1 MTTEDPNLNH
11 PRGPRQTLHHLL
23 SGLAMGAADAVPGV
37 SGGTVALIMGVYRRL
52 VTAISQVNLESLSEL
67 RQGNWSGLAKRFDL
81 RFLLTLG
88 LGIVIGLL
96 TFLTLLHELIGP
108 ADDPAS
114 TRPYVFALFFGAIC
128 GSVLI
133 VARLAKPVSTS
144 QATLFGLLSVVAAAF
159 AYYLTKLEAL
169 DAFST
174 APHPLA
180 SFLLGAVAISAM
192 ILPGLSGSYLLLIFG
207 AYTYFSGIPKAILKG
222 QLVPE
227 DVVAFGLFA
236 LGCLVGLLSFA
247 KVLRWL
253 LKHHE
258 GATMA
263 VMGGFMLGAVRQVW
277 PWQDQRWG
285 PTQAETITCLGLI
298 LLAAAGVLLI
308 DWLVRRMVGEGGRMK
323 DEG

>member
-1 MTTEDPNLNH
+1 MTTDDPKFEP
-11 PRGPRQTLHHLL
+11 PRGYRETIHHLL

-52 VTAISQVNLESLSEL
+52 VTAISQVNLEAWEEL
-67 RQGNWSGLAKRFDL
+67 RRRDWPGLAKRFDL

-88 LGIVIGLL
+88 SGIAVGLL

-108 ADDPAS
+108 AEDPAP
-114 TRPYVFALFFGAIC
+114 TRPYVYALFFGAIC
-128 GSVLI
+128 GSTVL
-133 VARLAKPVSTS
+133 VARLAQPASTS
-144 QATLFGLLSVVAAAF
+144 QATRFGLLGAAGAAL
-159 AYYLTKLEAL
+159 AYGLTELEQL
-169 DAFST
+169 DAFSS
-174 APHPLA
+174 APHPLF

-207 AYTYFSGIPKAILKG
+207 AYTYFSGIPKAIRKG
-222 QLVPE
+222 ELVPE

-253 LKHHE
+253 LKHYE

-263 VMGGFMLGAVRQVW
+263 VMGGFMLGAVKQVW
-277 PWQDQRWG
+277 PWQ
-285 PTQAETITCLGLI
+285 
-298 LLAAAGVLLI
+298 
-308 DWLVRRMVGEGGRMK
+308 
-323 DEG
+323 